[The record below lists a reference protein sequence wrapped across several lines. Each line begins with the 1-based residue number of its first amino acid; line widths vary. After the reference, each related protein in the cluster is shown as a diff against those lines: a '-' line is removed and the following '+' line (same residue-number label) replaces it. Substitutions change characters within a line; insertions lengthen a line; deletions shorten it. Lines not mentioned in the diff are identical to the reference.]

1 MESILECSICE
12 LQSVRIGKHYGAI
25 SCYPCR
31 SFFRR
36 TPERKRTPRCK
47 FGGSCLV
54 YHTVKTHCPGC
65 RYNKCLFFLYCLAQ
79 KDILEQIS
87 ILSSSLQ
94 LFTNVSSRLTTSLS
108 TFSFFCKVCFG
119 VFSPL
124 LIHSGALLLILNLAE
139 YKPGTERALSLWKQI
154 GPEKC

>member
-1 MESILECSICE
+1 MSNENTVVDSKTAISSNQRLFGYLISWNVIIGQTYITVNIKFVMILIVKVSYLEFIFRFYSKMESILECSICE

-25 SCYPCR
+25 TCYPCR

-65 RYNKCLFFLYCLAQ
+65 RYKKCLRWVNIWIY
-79 KDILEQIS
+79 IE
-87 ILSSSLQ
+87 
-94 LFTNVSSRLTTSLS
+94 
-108 TFSFFCKVCFG
+108 
-119 VFSPL
+119 
-124 LIHSGALLLILNLAE
+124 
-139 YKPGTERALSLWKQI
+139 
-154 GPEKC
+154 